1 MQVNVSREGKA
12 ETIDLDMTDITSKE
26 MVRFQKL
33 VGDEHTD
40 DLLAGTIRPDLIDSL
55 VFVKLKRLYPDLNQ
69 DDFDFSYT
77 EALVE
82 FGGGGDD
89 DTGEA

>member
-1 MQVNVSREGKA
+1 VNVSREGKA
-12 ETIDLDMTDITSKE
+12 ETVDLDMADITSKE

-40 DLLAGTIRPDLIDSL
+40 DLLAGKIRPDLIDSL

-82 FGGGGDD
+82 FGGDD
-89 DTGEA
+89 DSGEV